1 MTLGFCQYEIGE
13 NNRVAWN
20 IVSTDIQHPGDI
32 IQCSQNMHF
41 GTVLFHLFAY
51 FCKTLRSGFTG
62 IFCIKD
68 PHGFCGKCRAV
79 RPDLT
84 DQVASIGSVFSSAS
98 PSISLTTRPSKPM
111 VMPSFVFAARYSS
124 TVGTPSWPI
133 FIKVTPVPA
142 SSLAAC
148 TK

>member
-84 DQVASIGSVFSSAS
+84 DQVASIGKKTLRKCFLQCFAEHFIDNAAVKTNGHALFCICRQVFLYRRNA
-98 PSISLTTRPSKPM
+98 
-111 VMPSFVFAARYSS
+111 F
-124 TVGTPSWPI
+124 
-133 FIKVTPVPA
+133 
-142 SSLAAC
+142 LAHFH
-148 TK
+148 